1 MIAITTKSSIS
12 VNAGLGGRTFDDR
25 IDVERV
31 RNADS
36 FLKWGRQ
43 GTEALDLAS
52 QIGDVRASDGS
63 AAVRGSGIRGGL
75 SGIVG
80 EKSAKHSYQDG
91 RDSTAVA
98 GGGQ

>member
-12 VNAGLGGRTFDDR
+12 VNAGLGGRTLDDR

-43 GTEALDLAS
+43 GTGALELAS
-52 QIGDVRASDGS
+52 EIGDVRAPDGS
-63 AAVRGSGIRGGL
+63 VVVRGSGVRGGL
-75 SGIVG
+75 SGIIG
-80 EKSAKHSYQDG
+80 EEAAKH
-91 RDSTAVA
+91 
-98 GGGQ
+98 